1 MTPILATD
9 IGAALNQG
17 LGQWQ
22 AKNYWPISETEYR
35 ALNRTI
41 DGEFNRAYASF
52 DETWRDLFLADFGYI
67 NFLAQHIHAR
77 AVGAFAAQNDTELR
91 QGQRSATVF
100 YTARAP
106 LGSEAFYHPDWTGL
120 GSVFRSRFAYEQPRF
135 PRLRMMRRRFIY
147 NSHLSVL
154 RAIASTLNPPET
166 WSLGKWDDL
175 KVKYLRQHNL
185 VCDFPIPERI
195 VIGAAPD
202 VASGSEHARDVLAD
216 FLERV
221 AEYCRDSFNFDLE
234 FDGVLQAW
242 IERLISLHRLY
253 IAAMQHRRNPRT
265 ILVGRTGEP
274 LIRTIALAARRNG
287 AKIVGFQH
295 GHNMGYTHES
305 ARSYIDV
312 GISDEFVCPTP
323 KAVESR
329 GNLAKSVAFTQDAR
343 TKFVSVGD
351 QSYQALWNRHA
362 GKIWPEKIR
371 SVMVVGYPMDA
382 NRYIYGTGL
391 FWNFKLDL
399 ELRIVRTLRQAG
411 LKVLYRPHPAAQ
423 HVTPNLMAPEVDEVL
438 LEPFEM
444 VYQSADAI
452 LFTYPLTS
460 TFGIGL
466 CSEKPI
472 ILIDMEGEAWYQD
485 IFRLLRKRCAIVS
498 AKFDERNRV
507 SFEPKDL
514 LAAIDEAVETRDYE
528 YVFTYLFSTPPHGS
542 L

>member
-1 MTPILATD
+1 MTSILATD

-22 AKNYWPISETEYR
+22 AENYWPISEPEFR

-41 DGEFNRAYASF
+41 DEEFDRAYAIF
-52 DETWRDLFLADFGYI
+52 DETWRDLFLADFGYV
-67 NFLAQHIHAR
+67 NFLAQHIHAK
-77 AVGAFAAQNDTELR
+77 AVSEFAYRNQIVLR
-91 QGQRSATVF
+91 QGSRSVDVF
-100 YTARAP
+100 DTSRAI
-106 LGSEAFYHPDWTGL
+106 LGSETVYDPNWTGL
-120 GSVFRSRFAYEQPRF
+120 GSVFRSRFAHGQPRF
-135 PRLRMMRRRFIY
+135 PRLRLMRRRAIY
-147 NSHLSVL
+147 NSHLPLV
-154 RAIASTLNPPET
+154 RALASSFKSAESWNLGA
-166 WSLGKWDDL
+166 WSAL
-175 KVKYLRQHNL
+175 KVKYIRQNDL
-185 VCDFPIPERI
+185 VCDFPFPERL
-195 VIGAAPD
+195 VNGDLPFEA
-202 VASGSEHARDVLAD
+202 VGSEQARDVLAG
-216 FLERV
+216 LLNRV
-221 AEYCRDSFNFDLE
+221 AAYCRDSLNFNLDFNRI
-234 FDGVLQAW
+234 LQTW
-242 IERLISLHRLY
+242 IERLISLHSLYLAVLQRRRL
-253 IAAMQHRRNPRT
+253 PST
-265 ILVGRTGEP
+265 ILVGRTAEP
-274 LIRTIALAARRNG
+274 LIRTIALAARRKET
-287 AKIVGFQH
+287 KIVGFQH

-312 GISDEFVCPTP
+312 SISDEFVCPTP
-323 KAVESR
+323 KAAESFSD
-329 GNLAKSVAFTQDAR
+329 LAKLQSFTRNAR
-343 TKFVSVGD
+343 TNFVSVGD

-362 GKIWPEKIR
+362 GKIGPEKIR

-444 VYQSADAI
+444 VYQAADAI

-472 ILIDMEGEAWYQD
+472 IFINMEGEAWNKD
-485 IFRLLRKRCAIVS
+485 LFRLLRKRCAIVS

-528 YVFTYLFSTPPHGS
+528 YVFTYLFPTPPHGS